1 MDKEYNGMLASWSR
15 GDIKEIAATFN
26 HELADSPDLK
36 QSLLEQRNAN
46 WAKWIEQRMKQPGTI
61 MVAVGAGH
69 LAGRGSVIALLQKD
83 GYRVQRVQ

>member
-15 GDIKEIAATFN
+15 GNVKEIASTFN
-26 HELADSPDLK
+26 HDLADSPDLK

-46 WAKWIEQRMKQPGTI
+46 WAKWIEQRLGQPGTI

-69 LAGRGSVIALLQKD
+69 LAGNDSVIALLQKD
-83 GYRVQRVQ
+83 GYRVQRLQ